1 MNPFNYFST
10 QAQLDN
16 QFNHFLQRQYNI
28 AQADKSLYPFTV
40 ENPYHPWYKKLSIA
54 MFGESS
60 IDQAQ
65 RFRYQDIAYRDY
77 NTIKVGVHSPSVA
90 SLGIGSPSVFHSA
103 WDDIQQTNTSTS

>member
-1 MNPFNYFST
+1 
-10 QAQLDN
+10 
-16 QFNHFLQRQYNI
+16 
-28 AQADKSLYPFTV
+28 
-40 ENPYHPWYKKLSIA
+40 

-90 SLGIGSPSVFHSA
+90 SLGIGSASVFHSA
-103 WDDIQQTNTSTS
+103 WDDTQQTNNQQVKSTSSYSRALT